1 VRIVLAGIA
10 LSVPLAGAPSAWAVR
25 YASPTGASSS
35 NCQTP
40 ATACALTTAVH
51 GVGGNSPAKG
61 EEVIVEPGNYSVS
74 GSAIE
79 PGAVGMSV
87 HGVAG
92 KPRPVITGHTTAVFR
107 ANGVDNLSLGYLDI
121 EEQGGVEAL
130 GIDSGVLERLLI
142 SGTPGGPSGSYK
154 TVLCQCH
161 NGTLRDSV
169 IVALPGSTHGAVGI
183 WSNGGSATETL
194 YNDTIYSEAALAPAI
209 QLFQESNIGTELE
222 LRLILNAYNTIAVNS
237 AGGHDVSASLHGII
251 YLTHSDYASP
261 TGAVSSTSEGGNVK
275 APPLFANAAAG
286 DFRELVGSPTIDAG
300 LNEPANGTLDFEGN
314 PRQFG
319 ASTDIGAYEFSPQ
332 PTCNSLSSATAF
344 GQPVTIQLQ
353 CADPV
358 KAPLAYAIVGTPA
371 HGTLSLTAAT
381 GQAVYT
387 PAPGY
392 SGPDSFSYDASSSH
406 GTAAVVTA
414 SIAVGAAPVAVGAA
428 PVAPSISIS
437 SLSQTAKR
445 WREGNALAHISAKK
459 KLPLGTTFSFALN
472 VAARVTFQFTQPAS
486 GRKVGKKCVAQTK
499 KNKNKRRCTRTVIAG
514 TLTFSAHAGTNK
526 VRFQGLISKHKRLR
540 PGSYTLL
547 VTAAASGKHSTT
559 RTLHFT
565 IATS

>member
-40 ATACALTTAVH
+40 ATACALRTAVH
-51 GVGGNSPAKG
+51 GVGSNKPAKG

-79 PGAVGMSV
+79 PGAAGMSV

-107 ANGVDNLSLGYLDI
+107 ANGVDSLTLGYLDI
-121 EEQGGVEAL
+121 EEQGGGMAAL

-142 SGTPGGPSGSYK
+142 RGTPSSGNSNM
-154 TVLCQCH
+154 LCQCY

-169 IVALPGSTHGAVGI
+169 IVALPGSTSGAVGV
-183 WSNGGSATETL
+183 WSNGGSTNETL
-194 YNDTIYSEAALAPAI
+194 YNDTIYSEAKAAPAI
-209 QLFQESNIGTELE
+209 QLVQEKNIGTELE

-251 YLTHSDYASP
+251 YMTHSDYASP
-261 TGAVSSTSEGGNVK
+261 TGAGDVSNTSEGGNVK
-275 APPLFANAAAG
+275 VPPLFANAAAG

-300 LNEPANGTLDFEGN
+300 LNQPADGTLDFEGN

-319 ASTDIGAYEFSPQ
+319 ASTDIGAYEFSPR
-332 PTCNSLSSATAF
+332 PTCNPLSSATAF
-344 GQPVTIQLQ
+344 GKPVTIQLQ

-358 KAPLAYAIVGTPA
+358 KAPLAYAIVGMPA

-414 SIAVGAAPVAVGAA
+414 SITVGAAPV
-428 PVAPSISIS
+428 VAPLVAPIISG
-437 SLSQTAKR
+437 LSQTAKR
-445 WREGNALAHISAKK
+445 WREGNALARISASKK
-459 KLPLGTTFSFALN
+459 KLPLGTTFSFSLN
-472 VAARVTFQFTQPAS
+472 VAARVTFQFTQRAS
-486 GRKVGKKCVAQTK
+486 GRRVGKKCVAQTN

-526 VRFQGLISKHKRLR
+526 VRFQGRISKHKKLK
-540 PGSYTLL
+540 PGSYALL
-547 VTAAASGKHSTT
+547 VTAAASGKRSAT
-559 RTLHFT
+559 RILHFT
-565 IATS
+565 IVAS

>member
-1 VRIVLAGIA
+1 LRTVVRIVLAGVA
-10 LSVPLAGAPSAWAVR
+10 LGVLGGAQGAWAVR

-40 ATACALTTAVH
+40 ATACDLTTAVH
-51 GVGGNSPAKG
+51 GVGSNKPAKG

-79 PGAVGMSV
+79 PGAAGMSV

-107 ANGVDNLSLGYLDI
+107 ANGVDSLSLGYLDI
-121 EEQGGVEAL
+121 EEQGSVEAL
-130 GIDSGVLERLLI
+130 GIDSGVLERLFI
-142 SGTPGGPSGSYK
+142 SGKPIGGNM
-154 TVLCQCH
+154 LCQCY

-209 QLFQESNIGTELE
+209 QLFQEGASGELF
-222 LRLILNAYNTIAVNS
+222 LNAYNTIAVNL

-251 YLTHSDYASP
+251 YMTHSDYASP

-300 LNEPANGTLDFEGN
+300 LNESADGTLDFEGN

-319 ASTDIGAYEFSPQ
+319 ASTDIGAYEFILP
-332 PTCNSLSSATAF
+332 PTCSPVGTSTAF
-344 GQPVTIQLQ
+344 GQPVTVQLQ

-358 KAPLAYAIVGTPA
+358 KAPLAYAIAGTPA

-414 SIAVGAAPVAVGAA
+414 SITVGAAPVAVGAA
-428 PVAPSISIS
+428 PVAPT
-437 SLSQTAKR
+437 LSGLSETAKR

-459 KLPLGTTFSFALN
+459 SKKKLPLGTTFSFGLN
-472 VAARVTFQFTQPAS
+472 EPASVTFRFTERTG
-486 GRKVGKKCVAQTK
+486 GRKVGKSCVAQTR

>member
-40 ATACALTTAVH
+40 ATACALATAVH
-51 GVGGNSPAKG
+51 GVGSNKPAKG

-79 PGAVGMSV
+79 PGAAGMSV

-107 ANGVDNLSLGYLDI
+107 ANGVDSLTLGYLDI
-121 EEQGGVEAL
+121 EEQGGGMAAL

-142 SGTPGGPSGSYK
+142 RGTPSSGNSNM
-154 TVLCQCH
+154 LCQCY

-169 IVALPGSTHGAVGI
+169 IVALPGSTSGAVGV
-183 WSNGGSATETL
+183 WSNGGSTNETL
-194 YNDTIYSEAALAPAI
+194 YNDTIYSEAKAAPAI
-209 QLFQESNIGTELE
+209 QLVQEKNIGTELE

-261 TGAVSSTSEGGNVK
+261 TGAGAVSSTSEGGNVK

-300 LNEPANGTLDFEGN
+300 LNQPADGTLDFEGN

-319 ASTDIGAYEFSPQ
+319 ASTDIGAYEFSPR
-332 PTCNSLSSATAF
+332 PTCNPLSSATAF
-344 GQPVTIQLQ
+344 GKPVTIQLQ

-414 SIAVGAAPVAVGAA
+414 SIAVGAAPV
-428 PVAPSISIS
+428 VAPLVAPILSG
-437 SLSQTAKR
+437 LSQTAKR
-445 WREGNALAHISAKK
+445 WREGNALARISASKKK

-526 VRFQGLISKHKRLR
+526 VRFEGRVSKHKKLK
-540 PGSYTLL
+540 PGSYALL
-547 VTAAASGKHSTT
+547 VTAAASGKRSAT
-559 RTLHFT
+559 RILHFT
-565 IATS
+565 IVTS